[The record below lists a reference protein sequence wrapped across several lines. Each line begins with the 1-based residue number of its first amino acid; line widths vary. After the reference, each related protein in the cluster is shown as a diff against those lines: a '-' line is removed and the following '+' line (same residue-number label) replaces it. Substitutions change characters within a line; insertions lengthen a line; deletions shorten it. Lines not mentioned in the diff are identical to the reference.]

1 MQGRRLPLSR
11 NPLSRALVLGASML
25 ALCSALLAVPQPAM
39 ADSPATTTLGVSL
52 TVTAACTVTSSPVA
66 FGSVGLLTSPVP
78 ATGTL
83 TVTCTDG
90 TTYTVGLDKGATGAS
105 VTTRVMTGPGT
116 DTVSYTLLQTLGG
129 SNWGNTPDTDTV
141 AGTGNGSAQ
150 TLTVFGNI
158 PTQHSPSVG
167 AYADTVNVTVSF

>member
-1 MQGRRLPLSR
+1 MQARR

-25 ALCSALLAVPQPAM
+25 AVCSALLAVPQPAM
-39 ADSPATTTLGVSL
+39 AASP
-52 TVTAACTVTSSPVA
+52 
-66 FGSVGLLTSPVP
+66 VGLLTSPVP

-83 TVTCTDG
+83 TVTCTAG
-90 TTYTVGLDKGATGAS
+90 TAYTVGLDKGATGAS

-116 DTVSYTLLQTLGG
+116 DTVSYSLLQSLGG